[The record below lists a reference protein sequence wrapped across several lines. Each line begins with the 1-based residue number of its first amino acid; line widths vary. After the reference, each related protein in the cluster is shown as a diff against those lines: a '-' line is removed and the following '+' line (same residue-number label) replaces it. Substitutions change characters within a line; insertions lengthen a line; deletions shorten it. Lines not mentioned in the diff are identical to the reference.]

1 MSRGRREFSWT
12 LLAAAAGSVLILVAL
27 RRPWAVVTFRPPR
40 PLPVQVVSVSGQDLV
55 PAAAALGLAA
65 LACLAAV
72 IATRGV
78 GRRVC
83 GVVLGVFGAC
93 AGIAAAATVSV
104 GSAISVAAGQVGAPE
119 SAALSG
125 GAGSTTSG
133 SSSGGTVVMT
143 TGTAAHAALSA
154 TGWRLAVLAGAL
166 LVLAAGLAVAWRGP
180 TWPVMSGRYELSSRR
195 DDSGAPSS
203 AGPEASDPRPE
214 PSGSR
219 PEPSGSRPEPSG
231 PRPEP
236 SGSRPEPSG
245 PRPADSASMW
255 ESLSRGADPTDE
267 PARSS

>member
-12 LLAAAAGSVLILVAL
+12 LLAAAAGSVLVLVAL
-27 RRPWAVVTFRPPR
+27 RRPWAVVTFAPPR
-40 PLPVQVVSVSGQDLV
+40 PLPAQVVHVSGQDLV
-55 PAAAALGLAA
+55 PVAAGLALAA

-93 AGIAAAATVSV
+93 AGIASGATVSA
-104 GSAISVAAGQVGAPE
+104 GSAISVAAGRVGAPA

-133 SSSGGTVVMT
+133 SASGGAVVM
-143 TGTAAHAALSA
+143 TGTAAHAALTA

-180 TWPVMSGRYELSSRR
+180 RWPVMSGRYELSSRR
-195 DDSGAPSS
+195 SERGAVAS
-203 AGPEASDPRPE
+203 ASPGASTSP
-214 PSGSR
+214 
-219 PEPSGSRPEPSG
+219 
-231 PRPEP
+231 
-236 SGSRPEPSG
+236 
-245 PRPADSASMW
+245 PADSASMW

-267 PARSS
+267 PARSP